1 MIICFLLLFCF
12 DSLFHHHHLH
22 FHNHLRFHFHFHF
35 HNDHLHL
42 HFHIYFHNFHLY
54 FLLFCFLL
62 FHFHFLDF
70 LILMFYQLKLCDKL
84 LNKFDNFLFPGVR
97 FLYFIVSAF
106 FISFNLL
113 KYFLG
118 SFALI
123 VLFSVLLTKSL
134 MSIYLNSPI
143 LFL

>member
-1 MIICFLLLFCF
+1 MILICQLFHLNYHLNLLFF
-12 DSLFHHHHLH
+12 HHHLH
-22 FHNHLRFHFHFHF
+22 FHNLHFY
-35 HNDHLHL
+35 NNHLHL
-42 HFHIYFHNFHLY
+42 CFHIYFHNLHLY